1 MPKYAIDPNENLVRV
16 KRRMQYHANYKP
28 NNKTLK
34 KKLEPRMALISF
46 LLSWGV
52 RKGTQENKF
61 QEKKIL
67 HKSHELDMRK
77 MKTWHNFKQLM
88 KCEKKSDYS
97 SSTTDGSLILDDNGR
112 EWTLSTL
119 WVYSSTKCWHGHN
132 DGYWF
137 STKRKIYLLLRTK
150 CKC

>member
-1 MPKYAIDPNENLVRV
+1 
-16 KRRMQYHANYKP
+16 
-28 NNKTLK
+28 
-34 KKLEPRMALISF
+34 MALISF

-88 KCEKKSDYS
+88 KCEKN
-97 SSTTDGSLILDDNGR
+97 LIIPLQQRMGHWY
-112 EWTLSTL
+112 WTIMA
-119 WVYSSTKCWHGHN
+119 GN
-132 DGYWF
+132 E
-137 STKRKIYLLLRTK
+137 LLAHYEYIAQQSVDTVI
-150 CKC
+150 